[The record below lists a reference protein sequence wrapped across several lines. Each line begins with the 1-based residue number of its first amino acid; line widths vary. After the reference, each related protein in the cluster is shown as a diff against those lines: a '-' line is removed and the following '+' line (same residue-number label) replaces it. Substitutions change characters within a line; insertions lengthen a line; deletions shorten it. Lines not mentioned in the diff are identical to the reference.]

1 MPGNTVGYCTPKRD
15 TVPSLSIDDGEHD
28 EHRAWGGSQP
38 SRSSPRS
45 ADIRSS
51 SVGST
56 NLAGS
61 SKTTSTA
68 RRSGAS
74 RYIAALRAVVEAF
87 SDYQWELQRLLV
99 DGQWLAARL
108 YGPGSHNGPFRGI
121 AATGRAIRT
130 QELVIYRTVDSKM
143 LNAGVTSAHPYATSC
158 SSCSGVFQSS
168 S

>member
-1 MPGNTVGYCTPKRD
+1 
-15 TVPSLSIDDGEHD
+15 
-28 EHRAWGGSQP
+28 
-38 SRSSPRS
+38 
-45 ADIRSS
+45 
-51 SVGST
+51 
-56 NLAGS
+56 
-61 SKTTSTA
+61 
-68 RRSGAS
+68 
-74 RYIAALRAVVEAF
+74 LRAVVEAF